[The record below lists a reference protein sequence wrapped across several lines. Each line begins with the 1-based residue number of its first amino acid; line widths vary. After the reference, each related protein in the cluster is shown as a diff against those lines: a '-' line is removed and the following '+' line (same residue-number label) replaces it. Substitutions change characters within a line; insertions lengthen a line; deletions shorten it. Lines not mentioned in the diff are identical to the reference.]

1 MTKAPAR
8 APATAVSGHDEYRL
22 PGVRRRATWA
32 LLSSGAVS
40 TVVVVAYFVLPL
52 SSAVTSETVLWLT
65 VGLIV
70 LALLLAWHLRSIIR
84 SPYPRIR
91 AVTALATTVPLF
103 LVLFATT
110 YFVMGR
116 SDPTDFSERLSRLDA
131 AYYTVTVF
139 STVGFGDITPVTPVA
154 RTATMVQMV
163 GDVVLVGLVAK
174 VIGGAM
180 RQGIRRHDAE
190 AGDDSGAAQEGEGSS
205 DSGEGVRPVQPQT
218 RPAWRGRVRH
228 KEGKPL

>member
-1 MTKAPAR
+1 MTKAAPR
-8 APATAVSGHDEYRL
+8 ASAAPVSGRDAYDV
-22 PGVRRRATWA
+22 PGVRRRVTWA
-32 LLSSGAVS
+32 LVSSATVS
-40 TVVVVAYFVLPL
+40 TVIVVAYFVLPL

-65 VGLIV
+65 GGVIV

-110 YFVMGR
+110 YFVMSR

-131 AYYTVTVF
+131 AYYTVTIF

-163 GDVVLVGLVAK
+163 GDVVLVGLVAQ
-174 VIGGAM
+174 VIVGAM
-180 RQGIRRHDAE
+180 RQGIRRQGAE
-190 AGDDSGAAQEGEGSS
+190 AEDDSGAAPE
-205 DSGEGVRPVQPQT
+205 
-218 RPAWRGRVRH
+218 AGR
-228 KEGKPL
+228 

>member
-1 MTKAPAR
+1 MHRRPACGNLAAWRARARGPDPRRRVEDPMTKAAPR
-8 APATAVSGHDEYRL
+8 ASAAAVSGRDAYGV

-32 LLSSGAVS
+32 LVSSATVS
-40 TVVVVAYFVLPL
+40 TVIVVAYFVLPL
-52 SSAVTSETVLWLT
+52 SSAVTSQTVLWLT
-65 VGLIV
+65 GGVIV

-116 SDPTDFSERLSRLDA
+116 TDPTDFSERLSRLDA

-154 RTATMVQMV
+154 RTATMAQMV
-163 GDVVLVGLVAK
+163 GDIVLVGLVAQ
-174 VIGGAM
+174 VIVGAM

-190 AGDDSGAAQEGEGSS
+190 AGDDSGAAPEAE
-205 DSGEGVRPVQPQT
+205 R
-218 RPAWRGRVRH
+218 
-228 KEGKPL
+228 